1 MAKRKNRKVVVRKNY
16 TADSK
21 RKVNKVVKA
30 NRKYKDTV
38 FRMLFSD
45 RNNLLSLYNA
55 VNGSN
60 YEDPDALEIVTL
72 ENAVYMGMKNDLA
85 FIVDTGLF
93 LYEHQSTY
101 NPNMPLRDLF
111 YISGEYQKLVNHK
124 SLYSS
129 ALQKI
134 PAPNFIVFYNGT
146 ERDEDYWINYLSE
159 SYENQTGG
167 PNLELKVLTLNINEG
182 HNCELME
189 QYQILREYA
198 QYVAKVRENARE
210 ADLDTA
216 VEQAVNDCIQ
226 NGILAEFLRK
236 NKSEVIT
243 MSIFEY
249 DKEEEE
255 RKLREAEYEAGYNS
269 GRRDG
274 YSSGRQDGLNL
285 GIAEGKRE
293 IIRLMYNA
301 GEYDVAVIG
310 AGHRCSAPVSGLR
323 RCCPGRVRA
332 TGRSRSACGRTLRGS
347 PRVALGR
354 SSFRAASPL
363 SGAVHS
369 TRSVPAEPSG
379 RAWRSS
385 IRGPRVRPVAE
396 FCVCRTKG
404 SKTPILITRC

>member
-1 MAKRKNRKVVVRKNY
+1 MAKRKNREVVVRKNY

-129 ALQKI
+129 VLQKL
-134 PAPNFIVFYNGT
+134 PAPNFIVFYNGS
-146 ERDEDYWINYLSE
+146 EREEDCWTNYLSE
-159 SYENQTGG
+159 SYENLAGE

-182 HNCELME
+182 HNPELME
-189 QYQILREYA
+189 QCQILREYA
-198 QYVAKVRENARE
+198 QYVAKVREYARE

-236 NKSEVIT
+236 NKSEVIA

-255 RKLREAEYEAGYNS
+255 RKLRKAEYEAGVA
-269 GRRDG
+269 DG
-274 YSSGRQDGLNL
+274 FNNGFNDGINTAKKDAAITLTEL
-285 GIAEGKRE
+285 HMPIEQIALALKVDIE
-293 IIRLMYNA
+293 
-301 GEYDVAVIG
+301 AVKEW
-310 AGHRCSAPVSGLR
+310 LR
-323 RCCPGRVRA
+323 
-332 TGRSRSACGRTLRGS
+332 
-347 PRVALGR
+347 
-354 SSFRAASPL
+354 
-363 SGAVHS
+363 
-369 TRSVPAEPSG
+369 
-379 RAWRSS
+379 
-385 IRGPRVRPVAE
+385 
-396 FCVCRTKG
+396 
-404 SKTPILITRC
+404 